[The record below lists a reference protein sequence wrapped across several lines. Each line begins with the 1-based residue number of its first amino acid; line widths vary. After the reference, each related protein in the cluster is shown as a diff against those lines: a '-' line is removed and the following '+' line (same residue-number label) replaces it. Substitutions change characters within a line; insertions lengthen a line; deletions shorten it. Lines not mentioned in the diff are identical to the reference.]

1 MINKGR
7 AKQFLLIGI
16 CLYPLIVL
24 GQLDKICSVIR
35 TETEKI
41 KTNFPEAKIINEIS
55 TFVINGKTELIDSFK
70 KYVPTSILRKAVSNR
85 NSSNKLN
92 LLECYNSDELVRI
105 AFADSTRFNSKK
117 VLIDSILEDSIKQE
131 INFIFNNYNGAVRDS
146 LYRKI
151 TTSDQFKKIQ
161 AEKESQET
169 HFILLSYPLLVKNK
183 YLIFQI
189 SIISSDRHYDNNNL
203 LYVCNKEGVWRF
215 VHKYSW

>member
-1 MINKGR
+1 MIKSTLG
-7 AKQFLLIGI
+7 QIFLFFVFT
-16 CLYPLIVL
+16 YPLNIS
-24 GQLDKICSVIR
+24 GQLNNVCTAVKSEV
-35 TETEKI
+35 EKI
-41 KTNFPEAKIINEIS
+41 KINFPDAKIINDIS

-70 KYVPTSILRKAVSNR
+70 KYVPASILRKAVSNR

-92 LLECYNSDELVRI
+92 LLECYNSDELVTI
-105 AFADSTRFNSKK
+105 SFADSIRFNSKK

-151 TTSDQFKKIQ
+151 TTSNQFKKIQ